1 MTRDMKRIFWMTNKE
16 WYTCKNGK
24 FELTPQAPPEAQ
36 RSFAEWQRPHK
47 KTFRGIL
54 RDIRSLFY

>member
-1 MTRDMKRIFWMTNKE
+1 MTRDMTRVFWMTNKE

-36 RSFAEWQRPHK
+36 RSFESWKKPRR
-47 KTFRGIL
+47 KTFRGFL
-54 RDIRSLFY
+54 REIRTIFY